1 MRGSREEAVFVYR
14 SSKVS
19 PFSIVPA
26 VSTLTGLLFALL
38 LCSLAAGTP
47 ASDDIQVPILVYHRF
62 GPVVADSMTV
72 TTPVFASH
80 LQYLQENG
88 YTVIP
93 LRQFVAYRL
102 GNAPPPP
109 PRAVVITVDDA
120 HRSVY
125 TDMLPLVKQ
134 YRIPV
139 TLFVYPSAISNAS
152 YAMTWQQL
160 AEVQGT
166 RFFDIQSHTYWHP
179 NFHHEKKR
187 LPPAAY
193 DKLVEMQLTKSKDIL
208 ERELGIQVDMLAWPF
223 GIYDDDL
230 IKKAVAAGYIAAFTL
245 DRHYASLSDPLMALP
260 RYLMTDADRGKVF
273 ARLLSQNAG
282 IGR

>member
-1 MRGSREEAVFVYR
+1 
-14 SSKVS
+14 VS
-19 PFSIVPA
+19 I
-26 VSTLTGLLFALL
+26 LTGLVFALL
-38 LCSLAAGTP
+38 LCALTVATSAN
-47 ASDDIQVPILVYHRF
+47 DDIEVPILVYHRF

-72 TTPVFASH
+72 TTAVFASH
-80 LQYLQENG
+80 LHDLQENG

-93 LRQFVAYRL
+93 LSQFVTYRL
-102 GNAPPPP
+102 GNAPPLPS
-109 PRAVVITVDDA
+109 RAVVITVDDA

-125 TDMLPLVKQ
+125 TEMLPLVKQ

-139 TLFVYPSAISNAS
+139 TLFVYPSAVSNAS

-166 RFFDIQSHTYWHP
+166 GFFDIQSHTYWHP
-179 NFHHEKKR
+179 NFHQEKKR

-193 DKLVEMQLTKSKDIL
+193 DKLVDMQLTKSKDIL
-208 ERELGIQVDMLAWPF
+208 QRELGIRVDMLAWPF

-230 IKKAVAAGYIAAFTL
+230 IKTAVAAGYIAAVTL
-245 DRHYASLSDPLMALP
+245 DRHHASLSDPLMALP

-273 ARLLSQNAG
+273 ARLLVRSSTQRQVG
-282 IGR
+282 Y